1 MQPRRLDI
9 IDAVEALGLAGVGA
23 EVFNAGGAKFAV
35 GPSGAVI
42 IAEVVDDLAAS
53 GVWSSE
59 TFRLL
64 GPAPEAIANRWLGPE
79 AQLIHLFVRV
89 ERGVLY
95 LGEGHHARSSWTD
108 DGLKDCDL
116 WIDQP
121 LSVEMLDRVRP
132 PSTPTALPGLEWLEH
147 VNGDRATALRLF
159 VEGWHPAPAPSAK
172 PVASA
177 GNVPAA
183 LAEFYRLAED
193 RPQVLGVQ
201 NFICSAAELRTDG
214 EGLLLFGH
222 ENQGGFEWSL
232 DPSEDDPIVWTVE
245 DPSERHAERERLSG
259 FLIQFS
265 LFEAVMSAPYK
276 AWSRRVPEPIAD
288 ELTRG
293 LRRVPLKTWMWPLW
307 QTSFYVAPGLVVAED
322 RNEDEECY
330 VWVGAVHRSLL
341 RPLTDLG
348 IQWQY
353 FEG

>member
-9 IDAVEALGLAGVGA
+9 VDAVEAVGLAGAGA
-23 EVFNAGGAKFAV
+23 EVFNAGGAELAV
-35 GPSGAVI
+35 GPGGAVI
-42 IAEVVDDLAAS
+42 IAEAVDDLAAS

-64 GPAPEAIANRWLGPE
+64 GLPGAIAERWLGPE

-89 ERGVLY
+89 EQGVLY
-95 LGEGHHARSSWTD
+95 LGEGHHAVSNWTD
-108 DGLKDCDL
+108 DVLKDYEL
-116 WIDQP
+116 RIDHP
-121 LSVEMLDRVRP
+121 LSVEVLDRVRP
-132 PSTPTALPGLEWLEH
+132 PSTPSALPGLKWLEH

-159 VEGWHPAPAPSAK
+159 VEGWHPAPAPSAE
-172 PVASA
+172 PVAPS
-177 GNVPAA
+177 GPVPAA
-183 LAEFYRLAED
+183 LTEFYRLAEG

-222 ENQGGFEWSL
+222 ENQGGFEWFL
-232 DPSEDDPIVWTVE
+232 DPSEDDPIVWTAE

-341 RPLTDLG
+341 RPLTDFG

>member
-1 MQPRRLDI
+1 MLPRRLDI
-9 IDAVEALGLAGVGA
+9 IDAVEAVGLAGVGA
-23 EVFNAGGAKFAV
+23 EAFSAGGAEFVV
-35 GPSGAVI
+35 GLDGTVI
-42 IAEVVDDLAAS
+42 IVAAVDDPAVS

-64 GPAPEAIANRWLGPE
+64 GPIPRAVGRRWVGPDP
-79 AQLIHLFVRV
+79 QLIHLFVRV

-95 LGEGHHARSSWTD
+95 LGDGHHGVSGWTD
-108 DGLKDCDL
+108 SVLTDCDL
-116 WIDQP
+116 RIDPP
-121 LSVEMLDRVRP
+121 LSVEVLDRVRP
-132 PSTPTALPGLEWLEH
+132 PSTPAALPDLEWLEH

-159 VEGWHPAPAPSAK
+159 VEGWHPAPGPAAEPVVPSG
-172 PVASA
+172 P
-177 GNVPAA
+177 VPAA
-183 LAEFYRLAED
+183 LAEFYRLAEG

-201 NFICSAAELRTDG
+201 NFICPASGLSTDG

-222 ENQGGFEWSL
+222 ENQGGFEWFL
-232 DPSEDDPIVWTVE
+232 DPAEDDPVVWTVE
-245 DPSERHAERERLSG
+245 DPSERQAERERLSG

-276 AWSRRVPEPIAD
+276 AWSDRVPEPMAD

-293 LRRVPLKTWMWPLW
+293 LRRVPLKTWMWPLF
-307 QTSFYVAPGLVVAED
+307 QTSFYVAPGLVVAEG

-330 VWVGAVHRSLL
+330 VLVGVVHRSLL
-341 RPLTDLG
+341 RPLTDCG